1 LLNVAEEG
9 GRTRIIRSGQA
20 RRVAV
25 LFDNST
31 MKPEQFKKFALHIFL
46 APLCLALASGAAG
59 AADAPA
65 HLSWYGKPEC
75 RIAPV
80 DAPPISEVRWNGAC
94 KDGYAEGRGVLSWR
108 SPEGYRHEL
117 DGTLVRGAIQG
128 VATLK
133 WDNGGSYV
141 GTFAGGRP
149 HGQGYYRSAKG
160 QYEGE
165 VVNGKPEGAGIFLFP
180 NGDRYE
186 GQWKG
191 GVREGQGRMR
201 YVLGGAYDGE
211 WRQDKR
217 HGHGVLVYAGSGR
230 RYEGEFV
237 DDRVAG
243 TPAPVVTKETYSL
256 NRPDAYVGT
265 NIKSKTV
272 QGSAVPLDRGYAQLT
287 PAQRQL
293 VNAGFPALEEG
304 DEPPYPL
311 AGMQRFFTLV
321 SNALGNYETE
331 GTLYVHVLVGA
342 DGRAISVTS
351 KGLEDQDEG
360 GKMRYLVAVAA
371 MSLEYKPAL
380 CRGKPCEMLF
390 AFNLDMGLVL

>member
-1 LLNVAEEG
+1 
-9 GRTRIIRSGQA
+9 
-20 RRVAV
+20 
-25 LFDNST
+25 
-31 MKPEQFKKFALHIFL
+31 MKPEHVKQRPVRTFL
-46 APLCLALASGAAG
+46 LAISFALASSAAG
-59 AADAPA
+59 AADSPA
-65 HLSWYGKPEC
+65 HSSWYGKAEC

-80 DAPPISEVRWNGAC
+80 DTPPISEVRWNGAC
-94 KDGYAEGRGVLSWR
+94 KDGYAEGRGMLFWR
-108 SPEGYRHEL
+108 APEGFRHEL

-128 VATLK
+128 VATLT
-133 WDNGGSYV
+133 WDNGASYV
-141 GTFAGGRP
+141 GTFAGGKP
-149 HGQGYYRSAKG
+149 HGQGYFRSAMG

-165 VVNGKPEGAGIFLFP
+165 VVNGLPEGAGIFLYP

-191 GVREGQGRMR
+191 GVKEGQGRMR
-201 YVLGGAYDGE
+201 YVLGGSYDGE
-211 WRQDKR
+211 WHQDNR

-272 QGSAVPLDRGYAQLT
+272 HGSAVPLDRSYAQLT

-293 VNAGFPALEEG
+293 VNARFPALEEG

-311 AGMQRFFTLV
+311 TGMRRFYTLA
-321 SNALGNYETE
+321 SDAIGKYETE
-331 GTLYVHVLVGA
+331 GILYVHVLVGA

-351 KGLEDQDEG
+351 KGLEDQDKG
-360 GKMRYLVAVAA
+360 GKTRYLVAVAA
-371 MSLEYKPAL
+371 MSLAYKPAL

-390 AFNLDMGLVL
+390 AFNLNLGLVL